1 MYMYFIFFITFKKVF
16 HDLYHYSHN
25 NSNIRKHAKKIFIT
39 PALEIK
45 HLGHKKFNN
54 GTKITE

>member
-1 MYMYFIFFITFKKVF
+1 MHRYFIFCITFKNTF

-25 NSNIRKHAKKIFIT
+25 NSNIRKHDKKIFII